1 MSATDSPP
9 AITHA
14 PDASRFHTTRDGHDA
29 ELTYRLDGRLLVI
42 DHTWVPQAIGG
53 RGIAG
58 QLVRA
63 AFEHARTE
71 GYRVVPACSY
81 AAVWATRHP
90 EFADTLA
97 G

>member
-1 MSATDSPP
+1 MNAADSPP
-9 AITHA
+9 AISHD
-14 PDASRFHTTRDGHDA
+14 PDAGRFHTALDGHEA

-58 QLVRA
+58 CLVRA
-63 AFEHARTE
+63 AFEHARAE
-71 GYRVVPACSY
+71 GRRVVPACSY